1 MRCANKAAESASAR
15 LRTNAEV
22 ETAAT
27 DVSSVA
33 KASQSVSLGDAG
45 AGHEDTH
52 VFTEYELGVSY
63 SPDTEDGSVST
74 AIESK
79 PPAKRGMDDAMSLS
93 IFGLSD
99 ESNEPSP
106 KRRRS
111 RSRDSGAHSGVA
123 FPMDTTSQRGTSTSV
138 GTSQEELN
146 RSVLRLAPE
155 KKAWMPPKSVMD
167 RFSATTSDRYRT
179 RLFDSSRI
187 HPLDPSAKNYRA
199 DNEFFIDAF
208 FRHRWYSGNHKRDGP
223 SLLQAWNAHI
233 HNLEDVGRDA
243 WNDKL
248 IKARDRFE
256 KRTPT
261 GARYKL
267 HRLSREKGLPCL
279 SWPDPC
285 PCCVN
290 NSARAPKEAYLLTS
304 TWWRV
309 RISTEM
315 YEAVDNLKSLYD
327 RAGKTFSGVP
337 SAAQDVPRRTA
348 QPDPVRQPSVGSG
361 APKNPRTG
369 DSRATGR
376 DNSSDVRSRR
386 GGSTAAQLDS
396 AGHRESP
403 LMEVEEEER
412 RSPHDRGDQC
422 VSESFFDRVTQGLR
436 NDLEHERN
444 RRLQLA
450 DTVLKHRAEFA
461 FAQLENERALTSLR
475 DELRVTRVIDDRSRG
490 SPVLAGVDDRSWGKR
505 DSSSGFTSSVSTS
518 GTGSLAGSMGSSII
532 G

>member
-1 MRCANKAAESASAR
+1 MRCASKATESASAR
-15 LRTNAEV
+15 LCADAEA
-22 ETAAT
+22 ETTAT

-33 KASQSVSLGDAG
+33 EATQPVSLGDAG

-79 PPAKRGMDDAMSLS
+79 PPAKRGMDDAMRRS
-93 IFGLSD
+93 IFGSSD
-99 ESNEPSP
+99 ESDEPSP

-111 RSRDSGAHSGVA
+111 RSRDSGANSGVGS
-123 FPMDTTSQRGTSTSV
+123 PMDTTSQRGASPSV
-138 GTSQEELN
+138 GTSQEERD
-146 RSVLRLAPE
+146 RSVLHLAPE

-167 RFSATTSDRYRT
+167 HLSATTSDRYRT

-187 HPLDPSAKNYRA
+187 HHLNPSAKDCRTEH
-199 DNEFFIDAF
+199 EFVVDAF
-208 FRHRWYSGNHKRDGP
+208 FKYRWYSVNHKRDGP
-223 SLLQAWNAHI
+223 SLLQAWNAYI
-233 HNLEDVGRDA
+233 HNLEDVGRDV

-248 IKARDRFE
+248 IKARDKFE

-279 SWPDPC
+279 SWGDSC

-290 NSARAPKEAYLLTS
+290 SSARAPKESYLPNS
-304 TWWRV
+304 PWWR
-309 RISTEM
+309 
-315 YEAVDNLKSLYD
+315 
-327 RAGKTFSGVP
+327 TFSGGP

-348 QPDPVRQPSVGSG
+348 QPDPVRQSLVGSG

-369 DSRATGR
+369 DNRATGR
-376 DNSSDVRSRR
+376 GNSSDVRSRR

-412 RSPHDRGDQC
+412 RSPHDHGDPC
-422 VSESFFDRVTQGLR
+422 VPESFFDRVTQGLR
-436 NDLEHERN
+436 GDLEHERV
-444 RRLQLA
+444 RRLQMA

-461 FAQLENERALTSLR
+461 FAQLENERSLTSLR
-475 DELRVTRVIDDRSRG
+475 DELRVARGIVDRSR
-490 SPVLAGVDDRSWGKR
+490 D
-505 DSSSGFTSSVSTS
+505 
-518 GTGSLAGSMGSSII
+518 
-532 G
+532 

>member
-1 MRCANKAAESASAR
+1 MSMRCANKAAESASER

-123 FPMDTTSQRGTSTSV
+123 FPMDTTSQRGASPSV
-138 GTSQEELN
+138 GTSQRERDRN
-146 RSVLRLAPE
+146 VLHLAPE

-167 RFSATTSDRYRT
+167 HLSATTSDRYRT

-187 HPLDPSAKNYRA
+187 HHLDPCAKNYRA
-199 DNEFFIDAF
+199 ENEFFIDAF
-208 FRHRWYSGNHKRDGP
+208 FKHRWYSGNHKRDKRDGP
-223 SLLQAWNAHI
+223 SLLQTWNDYI
-233 HNLEDVGRDA
+233 HNLEDVGRDV

-248 IKARDRFE
+248 IKARDKFE
-256 KRTPT
+256 KRTST

-304 TWWRV
+304 PWWRV

-315 YEAVDNLKSLYD
+315 YEGVDNLKSLYD
-327 RAGKTFSGVP
+327 RAGKTFSGGP

-348 QPDPVRQPSVGSG
+348 RPDPVRQSSVGSG

-369 DSRATGR
+369 DNRATGR
-376 DNSSDVRSRR
+376 DNSSDVRSHR
-386 GGSTAAQLDS
+386 GGSTAAQSDS

-403 LMEVEEEER
+403 PKEVEEEGK
-412 RSPHDRGDQC
+412 RSPNYRGDTC
-422 VSESFFDRVTQGLR
+422 VPESFFNRLTLALR
-436 NDLEHERN
+436 GDLEHERDM
-444 RRLQLA
+444 RLQLA
-450 DTVLKHRAEFA
+450 DAVLKHRAEFA

-475 DELRVTRVIDDRSRG
+475 DELRTLVDARHREHKALCEMLERKG
-490 SPVLAGVDDRSWGKR
+490 VLQRKKHRTD
-505 DSSSGFTSSVSTS
+505 
-518 GTGSLAGSMGSSII
+518 GTA
-532 G
+532 